1 MSPTSGAGDS
11 QSSEVAT
18 QTAAASLP
26 AEESLPSMLLPDVMR
41 VPDPDLLK
49 QLISIILDNNKQVSR
64 EVATAIA
71 AGFATGAEL
80 EGELAV
86 VAKSLQGIASV
97 APIDIESSDEEPLT
111 AEPKRRRIVPLVKM
125 WEQSAKRM
133 LF

>member
-18 QTAAASLP
+18 QTAAALLP
-26 AEESLPSMLLPDVMR
+26 ALLPAMR

-71 AGFATGAEL
+71 AGFATDAEL

-97 APIDIESSDEEPLT
+97 APIDVESSDEEPLI